1 MLRLVQYSLEKDM
14 PLSFKGADDYT
25 WSVKKIAVMGPGI
38 VGMPMAA
45 LLAGARIREGS
56 DTPAKVVVLQRNSK
70 TSGWKVP
77 AINSG
82 KSVIGGV
89 EPALDRIVA
98 ETVREGILS
107 ASHDYEAASDADMI
121 LVCIQTDKK
130 GFGPDY
136 GPMFEGLEG
145 LALALKKKPA
155 GNIPIVVFE
164 STLAPSSMATVMKQH
179 FAKHGLVE
187 GKDILL
193 GNSPNR
199 VMPGRLV
206 ERVAAAD
213 KLVAGL
219 HPLTPKLIDKI
230 YSRIVTKGKLHRTNS
245 MTAEVVKT
253 LENAYRDVRIAFAA
267 EIVRYCDEHDID
279 FYAVRDA
286 VNKRLAQ
293 SDQASNDATAVPS
306 GGVLVPTVGVGGHCL
321 PKDGI
326 LLWWRKIESGADTSR
341 ALILESRKIN
351 DASPAETT
359 KLAERKFGKLDG
371 RRIALLGTAYRFDS
385 EDTRNSPTLSLAQLL
400 LKKDCKITI
409 HDPYVKPDDQNLERR
424 QLTQY
429 FTNDLGKAVADAE
442 ILYFCTGHGVYKT
455 GLADILRR
463 APKAVGVV
471 DGANLYRAA
480 DFANGKVGY
489 AGIGRGTKPP
499 PAGFVDFVE
508 AAFRAMERGTANEV
522 NALTE
527 FLNGRYAEGDFNK
540 VALETVRALGAT
552 CVTGCEIAQ
561 IGKVGKA
568 PSFNGFT
575 PHLAA
580 CAAASG

>member
-1 MLRLVQYSLEKDM
+1 M
-14 PLSFKGADDYT
+14 PLSFNSADDYK
-25 WSVKKIAVMGPGI
+25 WSLKKIAVVGPGI

-45 LLAGARIREGS
+45 LLADARIREGS

-77 AINSG
+77 TINEG

-98 ETVREGILS
+98 ETVKEGILS

-130 GFGPDY
+130 GFAPDY

-164 STLAPSSMATVMKQH
+164 STLAPSSMATLMKDH
-179 FAKHGLVE
+179 FAKHGLIE

-213 KLVAGL
+213 KLAAGL
-219 HPLTPKLIDKI
+219 HPLTPKLIHKI
-230 YSRIVTKGKLHRTNS
+230 YSRIVTKGTVHVTNS

-267 EIVRYCDEHDID
+267 EIVRYCDQHDID

-286 VNKRLAQ
+286 VNVRLAQ
-293 SDQASNDATAVPS
+293 SDDASADATAVPS

-326 LLWWRKIESGADTSR
+326 LLWWRKIESGVDTSK

-359 KLAERKFGKLDG
+359 KLAERLIGKIDG
-371 RRIALLGTAYRFDS
+371 KRVALLGTAYRFDS
-385 EDTRNSPTLSLAQLL
+385 EDTRNSPTMSLAKQLIERG
-400 LKKDCKITI
+400 CKVVI
-409 HDPYVKPDDQNLERR
+409 HDPYVKDDDQNLSR
-424 QLTQY
+424 LGLIPY
-429 FTNDLGKAVADAE
+429 FTNDLAKAVGDAE
-442 ILYFCTGHGVYKT
+442 VLYFCTGHGVYKN
-455 GLADILRR
+455 GLKDILRQ
-463 APKAVGVV
+463 APQAVAVV
-471 DGANLYRAA
+471 DGANLYRHE
-480 DFANGKVGY
+480 DFAGSKVGY
-489 AGIGRGTKPP
+489 TGIGRGRKPA
-499 PAGFVDFVE
+499 PAAFVEFVE
-508 AAFRAMERGTANEV
+508 ASFRAMERGTANE
-522 NALTE
+522 LQGIID
-527 FLNGRYAEGDFNK
+527 FLNDRYAQTDFNK
-540 VALETVRALGAT
+540 VQLDKVRFLGGT
-552 CVTGCEIAQ
+552 CVTGCDIAAT
-561 IGKVGKA
+561 GKVAAA
-568 PSFNGFT
+568 PSFDGFT
-575 PHLAA
+575 THLAA
-580 CAAASG
+580 CAAATSV